1 MSTTNTGEGPL
12 AKTLRERLTEKY
24 APTEL
29 KIENESYKHRHHA
42 PMKGVDSTETHF
54 KVKIVSE
61 MFTGQPLIKRQR
73 GVYALFKEEMKMD
86 GGIHALVLVT
96 KTPEECMMNPAV
108 QTLLE
113 EIARAKKR
121 AAEKKAYEEQQQ
133 NTQYGIIRQDN
144 RLLLRLPPAPPKPS
158 ADDCCKTGCTPCILD
173 TYADQLQAHTTT
185 VELLKTQYSK
195 AQQGEEGDEFIH
207 VPTILPGGLLD
218 PLRFQNIAI
227 KRVHDYNDRSR
238 LVVLDATSMD
248 FVLALGEHI
257 QVRVAL
263 ANGKVTKPFTPVMI
277 ADTDGI
283 VHKES
288 LLWLQRDITQMV
300 EDMQGLRYHTVVK
313 GEEENG
319 RNRLDCVRLSQLLD
333 EYNKDELVEA
343 QAVVCGPGS
352 FNDDV
357 GQWLLELGI
366 SGIQKL

>member
-1 MSTTNTGEGPL
+1 
-12 AKTLRERLTEKY
+12 
-24 APTEL
+24 
-29 KIENESYKHRHHA
+29 
-42 PMKGVDSTETHF
+42 
-54 KVKIVSE
+54 
-61 MFTGQPLIKRQR
+61 
-73 GVYALFKEEMKMD
+73 
-86 GGIHALVLVT
+86 
-96 KTPEECMMNPAV
+96 MNPAV

-133 NTQYGIIRQDN
+133 QHNTQYGVIRQDN

-185 VELLKTQYSK
+185 VELLKTQYAK
-195 AQQGEEGDEFIH
+195 AQQGEEGDESTH
-207 VPTILPGGLLD
+207 VPKILPGGLLD

-257 QVRVAL
+257 QIRVAL

-277 ADTDGI
+277 ADADGI
-283 VHKES
+283 VRPHIFVRLYADNSMSQYLSTLHPLSQLSIRGPVRTIEENMTKALKCLGPTILIAAGSGIAPLFHFLQFAQINVAYCHKNIVCVHCVSDKES
-288 LLWLQRDITQMV
+288 LLWLQRDIAQMV

-313 GEEENG
+313 GEEGNG
-319 RNRLDCVRLSQLLD
+319 RNRLDRVRLRQLLD
-333 EYNKDELVEA
+333 EYSKDELVEA

>member
-1 MSTTNTGEGPL
+1 
-12 AKTLRERLTEKY
+12 
-24 APTEL
+24 
-29 KIENESYKHRHHA
+29 
-42 PMKGVDSTETHF
+42 
-54 KVKIVSE
+54 
-61 MFTGQPLIKRQR
+61 
-73 GVYALFKEEMKMD
+73 
-86 GGIHALVLVT
+86 
-96 KTPEECMMNPAV
+96 MNPAV

-133 NTQYGIIRQDN
+133 QHNTQYGVIRQDN

-185 VELLKTQYSK
+185 VELLKTQYAK
-195 AQQGEEGDEFIH
+195 AQQGEEGDESTH
-207 VPTILPGGLLD
+207 VPKILPGGLLD

-257 QVRVAL
+257 QIRVAL

-277 ADTDGI
+277 ADADGI
-283 VHKES
+283 VRPHIFVRLYADNSMSQYLSTLHPLSQLSIRGPVRTIEENMTKALKCLGPTILIAAGS
-288 LLWLQRDITQMV
+288 

-313 GEEENG
+313 GEEGNG
-319 RNRLDCVRLSQLLD
+319 RNRLDRVRLRQLLD
-333 EYNKDELVEA
+333 EYSKDELVEA